1 MQFGPGLL
9 FLVEDDLSVGVYLDD
24 AYIGGFKLDKLDQF
38 LRLRKLLDGPDFVAV
53 LTSLEAREARMT
65 AWDDQDAAVRSTG

>member
-24 AYIGGFKLDKLDQF
+24 AYVGGFKLDNLDQF

-53 LTSLEAREARMT
+53 LTILEAREASDLVN
-65 AWDDQDAAVRSTG
+65 A